1 MPLNR
6 GIRKWAVC
14 ARGLTV
20 AVDALN
26 TDLTDATRWVAMDDT
41 MGRFLRVKVG
51 MLLLVLTAAAC
62 SSGEPASKAGG
73 EEPPLVLEIGTND
86 FPGRVAAEQI
96 EKFAETVAKL
106 SEGLLLI
113 EPVWRVGGE
122 NVTHWDQEVSRQ
134 VVSGE
139 LDMGNIPSR
148 AFDTQGVTSLR
159 ALNAPFLITTD
170 ELLDEVVSSDLV
182 DEMLS
187 GLEEIGLVGLALLP
201 EGLRHP
207 FGFGQPLMGVDDYAG
222 GAIRAPSSATTAAI
236 IESLGGIVVEGSID
250 PETQIG
256 MESSYPF
263 GEPGSVATGNVVF
276 FPKVNTLVM
285 NAEAFERLTDT
296 QREILEEAAAE
307 TLQWSIESRVT
318 DFEAAA
324 RFCDEGGAVVLV
336 DEETLAGLEEATA
349 GVYEELEPDP
359 LTVNLIEE
367 ILELKRAFST
377 ADLSPETCGEVSPT
391 SEPGIADT
399 STAKEASAINGV
411 YRWEFTEEAFETNGV
426 TSDEMADN
434 IGVWTNTFQDGL
446 WIDDS
451 GFRGTYLIEGD
462 LIKLSHKDGLYEVY
476 RWEQNGRG
484 DLVVEIVDVPD
495 TREAVATIWTAQ
507 IWVRVGETE
516 TADFPEGTFR
526 VEHTVAGLMD
536 VGVSEADAYEHA
548 GLWTATFEDGKL
560 LAADGCT
567 GKYAVSEGRMYLYLG
582 SEPGCGS
589 AARSIFFSA
598 EWTFDGDLLQ
608 FENLL
613 AGPEE
618 PSAQTRLEGVFASSP
633 WEKID

>member
-1 MPLNR
+1 M
-6 GIRKWAVC
+6 
-14 ARGLTV
+14 
-20 AVDALN
+20 DALN
-26 TDLTDATRWVAMDDT
+26 TDLTWCNPLGGDGEHT
-41 MGRFLRVKVG
+41 MGPSLRVKVG
-51 MLLLVLTAAAC
+51 TLLLVLTAAAC

-148 AFDTQGVTSLR
+148 AFDTEGVTSLR

-170 ELLDEVVSSDLV
+170 ELLDEVVASDLRS
-182 DEMLS
+182 DMLS
-187 GLEEIGLVGLALLP
+187 GLEDIGLVGLALLP

-207 FGFGQPLMGVDDYAG
+207 FGFGQPLVGVDDYAG
-222 GAIRAPSSATTAAI
+222 GAIRAPASATTAAI
-236 IESLGGIVVEGSID
+236 IESLGGTVVEGAID

-256 MESSYPF
+256 MESGYPF

-276 FPKVNTLVM
+276 FPKVNTLVISV
-285 NAEAFERLTDT
+285 EAFERLTDT
-296 QREILEEAAAE
+296 QREIVEQAAAE
-307 TLQWSIESRVT
+307 TLQWSIESRVS

-324 RFCDEGGAVVLV
+324 RFCAEGGAVVLA
-336 DEETLAGLEEATA
+336 DEETLAGLEEAT
-349 GVYEELEPDP
+349 GRVYEDLEADP
-359 LTVNLIEE
+359 LTENLMEQIH
-367 ILELKRAFST
+367 ELKRAVPT
-377 ADLSPETCGEVSPT
+377 ADLSPQACGEVSPT
-391 SEPGIADT
+391 SEPGGPDA
-399 STAKEASAINGV
+399 STALEASAINGV
-411 YRWEFTEEAFETNGV
+411 YRWEFTEEAFEANGV
-426 TSDEMADN
+426 TSDEVADN

-446 WIDDS
+446 WIDDG
-451 GFRGTYLIEGD
+451 GFMGTYLIEGD
-462 LIKLSHKDGLYEVY
+462 LIKITHKDGLYEVY
-476 RWEQNGRG
+476 RWEQNDRG

-495 TREAVATIWTAQ
+495 AREAFDTVWTAQ
-507 IWVRVGETE
+507 TWVRVGETE

-536 VGVSEADAYEHA
+536 VGVSEADAFEHA
-548 GLWTATFEDGKL
+548 GLWTGTFEDGKL

-589 AARSIFFSA
+589 AARSILFSA
-598 EWTFDGDLLQ
+598 EWTFDGDLLR

-613 AGPEE
+613 AGTEGRSE
-618 PSAQTRLEGVFASSP
+618 QALLEGVFARRP